1 MIFIDRS
8 AISVYRPDFLNEFEN
23 HPLRQKQ
30 LAQIRKAFDTPL
42 AQRKWKKFNFGR
54 GPGSIPDVME
64 DLYKVFAGKCA
75 YCEVKVDE
83 GRPDT
88 LTFFRPRQNALQEL
102 GGTPDP
108 NHYWWLSW
116 EWSNLYLA
124 CRECRLAKGW
134 LFPTA
139 RKKRAEPPS
148 PDTVLQSLLSPDFD
162 WGSRLSI
169 DLQEE
174 ESLLIDPCLDK
185 PVDHLSFEETGKV
198 APRDGSKRGNT
209 TITILDL
216 NRNALLSERREH
228 ARKIKGVLKRS
239 LQATDRNKGEVKPNI
254 SSKIEELRLLCGA
267 DQPFAGM
274 TRQLLKHWLQAVEL
288 KTTLE
293 FPTPSLENLHWQDLI
308 SQLQDNQ
315 APPIVAAPNRN
326 FMARE
331 GFVEV
336 SGRTAMSEWPK
347 SLVRAVEKGRVI
359 PFAGS
364 GVAMALRGLD
374 GGTIVPDWRGLL
386 DAAADW
392 LDEEKR
398 PEDADLLRQRL
409 KADPT
414 FAGAFRTAYK
424 ELGPLFLDFV
434 QDKLDPP
441 RDAVDDASLELARAL
456 WRLSSNFVVTIGH
469 DRALKWGCPD
479 PLTLELIEA
488 AEVPDTVR
496 RLSNGLP
503 RPALWQAFGTLESG
517 GPIFTFDA
525 IRNLLPDKASEARLS
540 ATADSLQEL
549 FACPYPVLFVATT
562 APHFFSTQ
570 LFKEADGRR
579 HYWLVR
585 QADFEHCR
593 LSLRERDL
601 PMIQPVAFP
610 DYDSLPRLLNE
621 LAERR
626 GPVAAA
632 PPPAEKLAAATPPG
646 PPAALGSSKRP
657 DDCSGE
663 APMTE
668 TFDVVIVCALHVPE
682 LEKVLKTGEQPWESL
697 SQKRDDPHTYNHTVY
712 TTRKGSPLRV
722 VAAAPNQMG
731 LAASAVLA
739 TKMIL
744 RFRPKLVAMVG
755 IAAGIETKSQGF
767 GDILAAEHT
776 FDYGAGKA
784 TTQRGKLIFKPDPKP
799 LGIHSKLLSRLKYW
813 QAKRTEL
820 NDIYDKWEG
829 PKPDKVLRLHV
840 GPLGSG
846 AAVIDTQAPLRD
858 VTKHWRKL
866 IGVEMEAYAVH
877 RACNDAMTPEPMYL
891 CLKSICDFAEKKED
905 SWQPYAAFTAAQL
918 CHRFLVAEWENLVG

>member
-8 AISVYRPDFLNEFEN
+8 AISVLRPDFLNEFEN

-30 LAQIRKAFDTPL
+30 LVQIRKAFDTPL

-54 GPGSIPDVME
+54 GPGSIPGVME
-64 DLYKVFAGKCA
+64 DLYKVFASKCA
-75 YCEVKVDE
+75 YCEVKVDG
-83 GRPDT
+83 GRLDT

-102 GGTPDP
+102 GGPPDP

-148 PDTVLQSLLSPDFD
+148 PDTVFQSLLSPDSD
-162 WGSRLSI
+162 WRARLNI

-174 ESLLIDPCLDK
+174 EPLLIDPCLGK
-185 PVDHLSFEETGKV
+185 PADHLFFEETGKV

-228 ARKIKGVLKRS
+228 ARKIKGFLKRN

-254 SSKIEELRLLCGA
+254 ASKIEELRLLCRA

-274 TRQLLKHWLQAVEL
+274 TRQLLKHWLQEVEL

-315 APPIVAAPNRN
+315 APPFVAAPSRN

-336 SGRTAMSEWPK
+336 SGRTAMSEWPR
-347 SLVRAVEKGRVI
+347 SLVKAVEKGQVI

-364 GVAMALRGLD
+364 GVAMALKGPD
-374 GGTIVPDWRGLL
+374 GGSLVPDWRGLL
-386 DAAADW
+386 YAAADW
-392 LDEEKR
+392 LDDEQR
-398 PEDADLLRQRL
+398 PEEAALLRQRL

-414 FAGAFRTAYK
+414 FAEAFRTVYK
-424 ELGPLFLDFV
+424 EIGTEFLSFL

-441 RDAVDDASLELARAL
+441 REAVNDESLELARAV
-456 WRLSSNFVVTIGH
+456 WRLSNNFVVTIGN
-469 DRALKWGCPD
+469 DQALKWACPD
-479 PLTLELIEA
+479 PSALELVEA
-488 AEVPDTVR
+488 AQVSDTVQR
-496 RLSNGLP
+496 FSKGLTHP
-503 RPALWQAFGTLESG
+503 TLWHAFGTLEG
-517 GPIFTFDA
+517 GDPIITFDA
-525 IRNLLPDKASEARLS
+525 HRSLVPDPAADARLS
-540 ATADSLQEL
+540 ATAQSLEEL
-549 FACPYPVLFVATT
+549 FASPYPILFVATS
-562 APHFFSTQ
+562 APYFFSTQ
-570 LFKEADGRR
+570 LFKRASGRR

-585 QADFEHCR
+585 QDEFERCR
-593 LSLRERDL
+593 HSLRERDL
-601 PMIQPVAFP
+601 PMIQPVSFSNFE
-610 DYDSLPRLLNE
+610 SLPGLLNE
-621 LAERR
+621 LAARR
-626 GPVAAA
+626 EPAVGGQ
-632 PPPAEKLAAATPPG
+632 PPARKLAATNSSP
-646 PPAALGSSKRP
+646 PPAALVSGKRP
-657 DDCSGE
+657 DNRSGE
-663 APMTE
+663 SPMPQS
-668 TFDVVIVCALHVPE
+668 FDVAIVCALHTPE
-682 LEKVLKTGEQPWESL
+682 LEKVLDTGEQPWEPL
-697 SQKRDDPHTYNHTVY
+697 SQRPDDPHTYHHTVY
-712 TTRKGSPLRV
+712 TTRKENLLRV
-722 VAAAPNQMG
+722 IAAAPNQMG

-744 RFRPKLVAMVG
+744 RFRPRLVTMVG
-755 IAAGIETKSQGF
+755 IAAGVKAKSQGV

-784 TTQRGKLIFKPDPKP
+784 ATEKGRLVFEPDPKP
-799 LGIHSKLLSRLKYW
+799 LDIDARLNARLKYW

-820 NDIYDKWEG
+820 NDIYDKWMG
-829 PKPDKVLRLHV
+829 PKPRTVLTLHV
-840 GPLGSG
+840 GPLASG
-846 AAVIDTQAPLRD
+846 AAVIDNRKPVKD
-858 VTKHWRKL
+858 VLEHWRKL

-877 RACNDAMTPEPMYL
+877 RACKDAVTPAPMYL
-891 CLKSICDFAEKKED
+891 CLKSICDFAQNKGD
-905 SWQPYAAFTAAQL
+905 AWQPYAAFTAAQL
-918 CHRFLVAEWENLVG
+918 CHRFLIAEWENLFT